1 MRTLKTLLMAS
12 IVMLSANALT
22 VQAAA
27 TTTTETPAATPKKPS
42 LAHPVSYMKK
52 VADKLLVELDRHQKS
67 LSDHKLVA
75 RIIYEKVV
83 PHFDLKTMARSVLGR
98 RYWGKATKQQR
109 REFMRE
115 FTDMIVNT
123 YATAVEQYDG
133 DKIRFYPL
141 RSDFSKYRLLSI
153 HSVVIRPNGNKVS
166 VRYKLVRRKHHWRVY
181 DFSIESISMVSS
193 YRSQFNGVLHKSGV
207 AGLIQRLKEHNN
219 KVARS

>member
-1 MRTLKTLLMAS
+1 MRSLKFFLMAVMVCFTISSFATEEVAKQEQQTTAETKLDNPVNYMKAVADTLLS
-12 IVMLSANALT
+12 
-22 VQAAA
+22 
-27 TTTTETPAATPKKPS
+27 
-42 LAHPVSYMKK
+42 
-52 VADKLLVELDRHQKS
+52 ELDRHQKS
-67 LSDHKLVA
+67 LGNHKLVA
-75 RIIYEKVV
+75 RIIYENVV

-98 RYWGKATKQQR
+98 HYWSKATKEQR
-109 REFMRE
+109 REFMHE

-123 YATAVEQYDG
+123 YAAAVEQYDG

-141 RSDFSKYRLLSI
+141 RSDFNKYRLLSI
-153 HSVVIRPNGNKVS
+153 HSVVIRPNGNKIS

-207 AGLIQRLKEHNN
+207 AGLIKRLREHNQ

>member
-1 MRTLKTLLMAS
+1 MRSLKTVL
-12 IVMLSANALT
+12 VMVMMGVATIGFANEKAEEVRSQSAAEAN
-22 VQAAA
+22 
-27 TTTTETPAATPKKPS
+27 
-42 LAHPVSYMKK
+42 LAHPVDYMKG
-52 VADKLLVELDRHQKS
+52 VADTLLSELDRHQKQ
-67 LSDHKLVA
+67 LNDHKLVA

-98 RYWGKATKQQR
+98 RYWSKATPEQQ

-123 YATAVEQYDG
+123 YAAAVEQYDG

-153 HSVVIRPNGNKVS
+153 HSVVIRPNGNKIS
-166 VRYKLVRRKHHWRVY
+166 VRYKLVRHKHHWRVY

-193 YRSQFNGVLHKSGV
+193 YRSQFNNVLHKHGV
-207 AGLIQRLKEHNN
+207 AGLIERLKAHND
-219 KVARS
+219 KVGRS